1 MNQINEKHNAAQLKW
16 LGETAFKQDSA
27 CEKYFI
33 NAHVPLG
40 WLESGTGHHQWDNLK
55 GAEVP
60 EQSSK

>member
-1 MNQINEKHNAAQLKW
+1 MNQINEQHNAAQLKW

-40 WLESGTGHHQWDNLK
+40 WLESGSGHHQWDNLK